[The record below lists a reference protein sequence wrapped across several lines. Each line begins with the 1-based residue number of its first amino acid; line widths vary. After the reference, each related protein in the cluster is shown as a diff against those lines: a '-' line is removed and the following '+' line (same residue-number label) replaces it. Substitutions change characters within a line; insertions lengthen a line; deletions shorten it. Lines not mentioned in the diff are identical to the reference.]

1 MNGDPGASSLGGQIV
16 LIVILTLVNAF
27 FAAAEMAIV
36 SVNRNRLETQAEGG
50 DKKAKTLLA
59 VKSES
64 TNYLATIQVAITFA
78 GFLSSASAATNLA
91 VLIQPLFGNASWAK
105 EVSIII
111 ITLALSYA
119 SLVLGELYPKQIA
132 MARPEAVAKGT
143 VGTVRIV
150 GMFVRP
156 FVWLLSASTTLLMKL
171 TPIDFSQKDD
181 KITREEMLSIIETS
195 RKNGAIGLDEFH
207 MLEGIITFND
217 KMAREVM
224 VPRTDAFMIDIEDDQ
239 QENLDAILNQPYSRI
254 PVYEGDKD
262 KIVGVIHIKT
272 ILSTARKTGFD
283 NLKLE
288 DTMADPLFVPET
300 IMIDELLM
308 EMQKTQ
314 MQMAILLD
322 EYGGVV
328 GIATIEDL
336 LEEIVGDIDD
346 ESDHSEV
353 LYTKIND
360 HQFVVAGKMPI
371 DDFNEAFETD
381 IDVSDVDTIAG
392 FAITEL
398 GMIPANSAKQT
409 IKLSDGKKLTTGR
422 VKGSRL
428 ETLTLDVPKES
439 DINEDSDD

>member
-1 MNGDPGASSLGGQIV
+1 
-16 LIVILTLVNAF
+16 
-27 FAAAEMAIV
+27 
-36 SVNRNRLETQAEGG
+36 
-50 DKKAKTLLA
+50 
-59 VKSES
+59 
-64 TNYLATIQVAITFA
+64 
-78 GFLSSASAATNLA
+78 
-91 VLIQPLFGNASWAK
+91 
-105 EVSIII
+105 
-111 ITLALSYA
+111 
-119 SLVLGELYPKQIA
+119 
-132 MARPEAVAKGT
+132 
-143 VGTVRIV
+143 
-150 GMFVRP
+150 
-156 FVWLLSASTTLLMKL
+156 
-171 TPIDFSQKDD
+171 
-181 KITREEMLSIIETS
+181 
-195 RKNGAIGLDEFH
+195 
-207 MLEGIITFND
+207 
-217 KMAREVM
+217 
-224 VPRTDAFMIDIEDDQ
+224 
-239 QENLDAILNQPYSRI
+239 
-254 PVYEGDKD
+254 
-262 KIVGVIHIKT
+262 
-272 ILSTARKTGFD
+272 
-283 NLKLE
+283 
-288 DTMADPLFVPET
+288 MADPLFVPET

-409 IKLSDGKKLTTGR
+409 IKLADGKKLTTGR